1 MWRLTTHNTGDMLKN
16 IFSLWTI
23 LKIILLSVIL
33 GWLTHLILRYS
44 FGNTDAYAHLIA
56 HKTRDTFVE
65 VSIGILLAA
74 PFVLSIITTLRQEQL
89 CFLPLLMC
97 KRGFAILLGTL
108 AWLPID
114 IILTSNLGFYIGKHL
129 TFGGYPGHILTEF
142 IWGAI
147 VAFLANKLFA
157 KIDGIPIPSPSY
169 GIRYIHYH
177 LTRKNEMLDHK
188 TEEDE
193 REPAD
198 LPEFQT
204 LPSIKN
210 SHNV

>member
-1 MWRLTTHNTGDMLKN
+1 MWRLTTHNTGDILKN

-23 LKIILLSVIL
+23 LKIILLGVIL
-33 GWLTHLILRYS
+33 GGLTHLILRYS

-56 HKTRDTFVE
+56 HKIRDTFVE
-65 VSIGILLAA
+65 VSIVILLIA
-74 PFVLSIITTLRQEQL
+74 PFVLSILTTLRQEQL

-114 IILTSNLGFYIGKHL
+114 VILTSNLGFSIGKHL

-157 KIDGIPIPSPSY
+157 KIDGTPIPSPSY
-169 GIRYIHYH
+169 GIGYIRYH
-177 LTRKNEMLDHK
+177 LTKKTKTLDQK
-188 TEEDE
+188 VQEDE

-198 LPEFQT
+198 LPELQT
-204 LPSIKN
+204 LPPIRN
-210 SHNV
+210 PHNV